1 MFAKT
6 DWGHL
11 ENDDPSDPN
20 DPNDPRI
27 CFNLLVKFFYKPQDR
42 NDPRIFL
49 VMISSL
55 SNVCQDRLGSFM

>member
-11 ENDDPSDPN
+11 ENDDPSNPN

-27 CFNLLVKFFYKPQDR
+27 CFNL
-42 NDPRIFL
+42 
-49 VMISSL
+49 
-55 SNVCQDRLGSFM
+55 